1 MIWAHRIVAMIHY
14 NISSL
19 NGKYLSMES
28 LSLLELFAQSFLR
41 FHTVERY
48 LNMSFSLDNTWLIR
62 VDNLGYFAQVNLT
75 GLSIHADESNII
87 ERWYN
92 LEMIERRYKLE
103 MIERWC
109 KLEMIERWCK
119 LEMIERWCKLEMIER
134 W

>member
-48 LNMSFSLDNTWLIR
+48 LNMSFSLDNTWLIH

-87 ERWYN
+87 ERWDKLEHKLHSFERWYN

-103 MIERWC
+103 MIKRWC
-109 KLEMIERWCK
+109 ELEMIERWD
-119 LEMIERWCKLEMIER
+119 
-134 W
+134 